1 MDGFISRGV
10 QIFFC
15 LLDFGNHR
23 WFSSLIAI
31 FSKSYLEWNKMYIS
45 FDCFDLRDFFFH
57 FSLLPGNSEGF
68 LKVCEHLRF
77 LPFLI
82 PSQSLIPLHYQNQFN
97 LEHHKILHIL
107 RAADWC
113 HWQYMIIQR
122 TGQQEERQVRDKR
135 IKGKERR
142 NWRRWAKLTTCFHY
156 FPQKLVKPETA
167 RFRNS
172 MLIKSNHTYTN

>member
-1 MDGFISRGV
+1 MDGFISHEV

-23 WFSSLIAI
+23 WFSSSTAI

-45 FDCFDLRDFFFH
+45 FDCFDLRDFFSIFL
-57 FSLLPGNSEGF
+57 FF
-68 LKVCEHLRF
+68 QVILKVFWRFCEHLRF

-97 LEHHKILHIL
+97 LEHHEILHIL

-113 HWQYMIIQR
+113 HWQHMIIQR
-122 TGQQEERQVRDKR
+122 TGQQEERQVSGRWIR
-135 IKGKERR
+135 GKERR
-142 NWRRWAKLTTCFHY
+142 NWRRWA
-156 FPQKLVKPETA
+156 
-167 RFRNS
+167 
-172 MLIKSNHTYTN
+172 